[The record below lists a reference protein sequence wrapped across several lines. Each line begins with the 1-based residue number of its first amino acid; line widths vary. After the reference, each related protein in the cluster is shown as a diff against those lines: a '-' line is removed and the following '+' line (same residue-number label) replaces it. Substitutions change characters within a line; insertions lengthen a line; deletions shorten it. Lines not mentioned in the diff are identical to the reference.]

1 MRALRQLLATLP
13 LLATVPL
20 AACNNEPKIDPAE
33 VEAKL
38 RKDLTE
44 ASTRARNNKTKD
56 AEAIWQRVLEEHPD
70 QPEALAGIA
79 KLRFGEGK
87 VEEAL
92 ATVDKAI
99 AAKSDLAT
107 SHALRGEVLARL
119 ERHEDSAGAY
129 GRAFELEPDKS
140 EYGLPYGV
148 QLKLAKKYPEAEKVL
163 REVADLDPMA
173 QFVFSELGDVLR
185 FQNRQDEAL
194 KTYMKALRTYA
205 SDKMAH
211 AGAAQIYEATG
222 DVKHALDEWST
233 YVRMDCCSKYSETV
247 ARVKIGELQ
256 KAEAEL
262 IKNAPPT
269 EEPPPAEAPPP
280 TDKAG

>member
-1 MRALRQLLATLP
+1 MRALRLLLVALP
-13 LLATVPL
+13 LALS
-20 AACNNEPKIDPAE
+20 ACKEEPKVDPAE

-56 AEAIWQRVLEEHPD
+56 AEAIWNRVLEEHPN
-70 QPEALAGIA
+70 QPEALAGLA
-79 KLRFGEGK
+79 KLRLGEGK

-92 ATVDKAI
+92 AQIDKSI
-99 AAKSDLAT
+99 AAKEDLAS
-107 SHALRGEVLARL
+107 SHALRGEILARL
-119 ERHEDSAGAY
+119 ERHEDSAAAY

-140 EYGLPYGV
+140 EYGLPCGQ

-163 REVADLDPMA
+163 RQVAELDPMA

-185 FQNRQDEAL
+185 HQNRLDESL

-211 AGAAQIYEATG
+211 AGAAQVYEANG
-222 DVKHALDEWST
+222 DIDNALDEWSS
-233 YVRMDCCSKYSETV
+233 YVRMDCCSPYSVDV
-247 ARVKIGELQ
+247 AKVKIVELQ
-256 KAEAEL
+256 KAS
-262 IKNAPPT
+262 NAAMKDET
-269 EEPPPAEAPPP
+269 PPAEPTAPTEPP
-280 TDKAG
+280 ADKPG